1 MAIYVIEKIVTFR
14 IVWKSTAFHPFDFRS
29 ELRPQMFKNI
39 WRVLQWT
46 KKCVN
51 PAGVYREESNLFKKD
66 FEEVGNACN
75 QNLNHSWE
83 VI

>member
-1 MAIYVIEKIVTFR
+1 
-14 IVWKSTAFHPFDFRS
+14 
-29 ELRPQMFKNI
+29 
-39 WRVLQWT
+39 
-46 KKCVN
+46 VN

>member
-14 IVWKSTAFHPFDFRS
+14 IVWKSTSFHPFEFRS
-29 ELRPQMFKNI
+29 ELRPRMFKNI

-46 KKCVN
+46 KT
-51 PAGVYREESNLFKKD
+51 PYRERRKQSVQKD

-75 QNLNHSWE
+75 QNLTNSWE